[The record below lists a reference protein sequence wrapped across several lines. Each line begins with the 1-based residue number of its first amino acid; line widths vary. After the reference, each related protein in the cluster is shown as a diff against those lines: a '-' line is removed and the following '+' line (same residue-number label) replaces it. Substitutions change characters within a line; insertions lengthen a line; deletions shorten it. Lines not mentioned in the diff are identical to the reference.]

1 MLKRTLD
8 IALAALFACSLQ
20 AQMVTPSKL
29 RFEVA
34 SIKPSSGFGECVSR
48 DPGRFTCKGSL
59 KRMLFQAF
67 EVPQYQQLDP
77 AFARASP
84 AYDQVYEVVASV
96 PKEAAKNFGIPPK
109 GNSEEV
115 RAMLRNL
122 LIDRFK
128 LAYHYEKKEVP
139 GYSLTADKPGF
150 KPKSD
155 PNSKPIGAPKD
166 YVPPAGSIS
175 PRWHAPA
182 ESWLDVTRASMGQF
196 AEGLSRWVFKGIPI
210 TDDTGLKDVY
220 SFNLHYLSLEN
231 PFGAAP
237 TTEAPEPLPTIFQ
250 ELGRQGLKLTS
261 KKVMADFLVID
272 HVEKSP
278 TAN

>member
-1 MLKRTLD
+1 MIKK
-8 IALAALFACSLQ
+8 IAAAALFACSLQ
-20 AQMVTPSKL
+20 AQTVTPSKL
-29 RFEVA
+29 KFEVA
-34 SIKPSSGFGECVSR
+34 SVKASSGRGECVSR

-59 KRMLFQAF
+59 KDMIFQAF
-67 EVPQYQQLDP
+67 EVPRYQSLDP
-77 AFARASP
+77 AFARANSV
-84 AYDQVYEVVASV
+84 YEQVYEIVATV
-96 PKEAAKNFGIPPK
+96 PKEVARNWGIPPK
-109 GNSEEV
+109 GNWEEQ

-122 LIDRFK
+122 LVDRFK
-128 LAYHYEKKEVP
+128 LAYHYEKKEVQ
-139 GYSLTADKPGF
+139 GYALTADKSGF

-182 ESWLDVTRASMGQF
+182 ESWLDVTRASMAQF

-220 SFNLHYLSLEN
+220 SFNLHYETFDNFPS
-231 PFGAAP
+231 PAP
-237 TTEAPEPLPTIFQ
+237 TEASEPLPTVFQ
-250 ELGRQGLKLTS
+250 ELGRQGLKLTPQ
-261 KKVMADFLVID
+261 KVMADFLVID

-278 TAN
+278 TGN